1 MSNFDEKQL
10 DALRQ
15 EPSPEFAARLRT
27 RLSQQAEP
35 PVPAPTARRRFGP
48 WASALASAAAIALVV
63 TVPAVRAS
71 AQAFLALF
79 RSVNFVAV
87 PVSESRFA
95 ELTSQNIDLPRLIG
109 EQVQVVE
116 DPGPPTAAVSTD
128 QAGAAA
134 GIDVLEP
141 EYLPTNTVL
150 AGIEVKGESRARI
163 TADAD
168 RLQQVLDALG
178 ISDLAIPE
186 GLDGQ
191 VITVT
196 VPPVV
201 TLSYELGSV
210 LKARLRQA
218 RTPDVLMPAG
228 VGLPA
233 LGEIGLR
240 ILGMPAA
247 EAHSFAASIDWTSS
261 LVVAI
266 PPMASAFKQIEVAGH
281 QGVAIQRLVTLDT
294 GRRMAENLLLWS
306 GNGRV
311 FALEGNLSETD
322 LQLMANSLR

>member
-15 EPSPEFAARLRT
+15 DPSPEFAARLRT
-27 RLSQQAEP
+27 RLSQQVEP
-35 PVPAPTARRRFGP
+35 PAPAVTRRHLAP
-48 WASALASAAAIALVV
+48 WASALAGVAAIVLVFM
-63 TVPAVRAS
+63 VPAVRTS

-95 ELTSQNIDLPRLIG
+95 ELTGQNIDLPRLIG

-178 ISDLAIPE
+178 ISDLAVPE

-191 VITVT
+191 VINVT

-210 LKARLRQA
+210 LTARLRQA

-247 EAHSFAASIDWTSS
+247 EAHSFAATIDWTSS

-266 PPMASAFKQIEVAGH
+266 PPMASSFKQIEVAGNR
-281 QGVAIQRLVTLDT
+281 GVAIRRLVTLDD
-294 GRRMAENLLLWS
+294 GRRTAENLLLWS
-306 GNGRV
+306 AGGRV
-311 FALEGNLSETD
+311 FALEGNLSEAD

>member
-1 MSNFDEKQL
+1 MSDFDETRL
-10 DALRQ
+10 NALRQ
-15 EPSPEFAARLRT
+15 DPSPEFAARLRT
-27 RLSQQAEP
+27 RLRQQAEGAAA
-35 PVPAPTARRRFGP
+35 APTPRRRVAP
-48 WASALASAAAIALVV
+48 WASALAAVAATALVF
-63 TVPAVRAS
+63 TVPAVRTS
-71 AQAFLALF
+71 AQSFLALF

-87 PVSESRFA
+87 PVSESRFS
-95 ELTSQNIDLPRLIG
+95 ELTSASLDVPHLIG
-109 EQVQVVE
+109 EQLEVVE
-116 DPGPPTAAVSTD
+116 DPGAPTAAVSTD

-150 AGIEVKGESRARI
+150 AGIEVRGQSRARV

-168 RLQQVLDALG
+168 RLQQVMDALG
-178 ISDLAIPE
+178 ISDLSVPE

-191 VITVT
+191 VINVT

-210 LKARLRQA
+210 LKARLRQG
-218 RTPDVLMPAG
+218 RTPEVLMPAG

-240 ILGMPAA
+240 ILGMPAE
-247 EAHSFAASIDWTSS
+247 EARSFAATIDWTSS

-266 PPMASAFKQIEVAGH
+266 PPMASSFKQIEIAGH
-281 QGVAIQRLVTLDT
+281 QGVAIQRLTTLDN
-294 GRRMAENLLLWS
+294 GRRVAENLLLWS

-311 FALEGNLSETD
+311 FALEGNLSDTD